1 MWTNFPKMGPSPG
14 ATGSSTQQY
23 KKIQPSAHLGGQL
36 EPGPRTF
43 VTNTVMVTV
52 TEEKAVPSV
61 MTVTYEPRSPKWRF
75 RRKKNSWYI
84 RLLWH
89 QVEN

>member
-1 MWTNFPKMGPSPG
+1 M
-14 ATGSSTQQY
+14 ATV
-23 KKIQPSAHLGGQL
+23 I
-36 EPGPRTF
+36 
-43 VTNTVMVTV
+43 
-52 TEEKAVPSV
+52 EEKDVPSV
-61 MTVTYEPRSPKWRF
+61 TTVTNDPRSPEWRF